1 MTSSVE
7 GVGSL
12 KSSGAPFNLAS
23 SKSSGFV
30 YDKKIV
36 VEDSQGRYFDD
47 FVNPINGLNAGGSNI
62 YTFVFP
68 PVSDF
73 FLMMNEMTLSV
84 KCKIIKKANNAQCTD
99 TDNYSVINNLLQSM
113 WRRCEI
119 LLNDVHVLNNSSDYV
134 NYKAYLE
141 TILSYEGDAKD
152 SKFQIILS

>member
-12 KSSGAPFNLAS
+12 KTSSSGSPMTFS
-23 SKSSGFV
+23 SAKSSGFV
-30 YDKKIV
+30 YEGKIV

-47 FVNPINGLNAGGSNI
+47 FVTPINGMNAGGSNI

-68 PVSDF
+68 PVADY
-73 FLMMNEMTLSV
+73 FLMMNDMVLTAKCQIV
-84 KCKIIKKANNAQCTD
+84 KSALNAPCVAA
-99 TDNYSVINNLLQSM
+99 DNYSVINNTLQSM

-119 LLNDVHVLNNSSDYV
+119 LINDTHVLNNSSDYV
-134 NYKAYLE
+134 NYKSYLE

-152 SKFQIILS
+152 SK